1 MTLFLA
7 LLLVTVTPADSTTHY
22 YAHRDVDALRTL
34 LDDAETRE
42 QALLYRY
49 RLYPLTQEERYLDDL
64 PDDLPDGTARELA
77 LLSGLWGYRA
87 AESSIFRAV
96 RFGQNAE
103 SLLKRAAALA
113 PDDPLV
119 LLIEGQSLL
128 FKPRIVGGDSEEAL
142 RRFQQ
147 LRDRLTS
154 GEGDTLDV
162 LEADLWIWYANKKLG
177 HPEADVIRER
187 LLRQSLPPLY
197 REFLNAPVR

>member
-1 MTLFLA
+1 MTFLLA
-7 LLLVTVTPADSTTHY
+7 LLLFTVTPADSTTHY

-34 LDDAETRE
+34 LEDAETRE

-49 RLYPLTQEERYLDDL
+49 RLYPLTQDERYLKEL
-64 PDDLPDGTARELA
+64 PEDLPDGTARELA

-87 AESSIFRAV
+87 AESAIFRAV
-96 RFGQNAE
+96 RFGQHAE
-103 SLLKRAAALA
+103 SLLQRATTLA

-142 RRFQQ
+142 RRFEQ
-147 LRDRLTS
+147 LRETLASED
-154 GEGDTLDV
+154 GDALAV

-177 HPEADVIRER
+177 RAEADVLRER
-187 LLRQSLPPLY
+187 LLRQPLPPLY
-197 REFLNAPVR
+197 REFLSAPVR